1 MYEVEGDKKIEI
13 RKKKILKVG
22 QIFFI
27 MIIILTFTSKSI
39 HNLTLPKV
47 NVQNVR
53 SGSLTVE
60 IVGEGI
66 VKAKERIEYYV
77 DFQIP
82 VKDVMVSVGEHV
94 KKGDVILALDKE
106 SLEFDLTKK
115 EIELRKLMLQQEKVM
130 MRNLS
135 NNTNTYEQRIQE
147 LEANLAK
154 IEKELTIYQQLFNAG
169 AISRKELNDKK
180 TEFDIEKM
188 KYENVKNEVKVQK
201 EIAMKEKEALNK
213 EMEIMK
219 LDILRLKMEIEE
231 IKRRIE
237 SSAVTA
243 PTNGVIKEIN
253 FKEGMIVNN
262 TMPLYVLDSP
272 NKGFEIEV
280 VLNSEDC
287 LYLQHEDEGQV
298 FIRNQ
303 ENSVLTGKIKAIK
316 NTERTGKKIV
326 VIEINNTG
334 LTGGEWAEV
343 YINKAI
349 GPYEYIIPRQA
360 LREDE
365 QGKFVYVIQEKEGP
379 LGREFY
385 AIRKAITTR
394 DSDNRYIGVI
404 SGLLGDERII
414 VSSSKLLHDG
424 SEVVIE

>member
-1 MYEVEGDKKIEI
+1 MYEVEDDKKIEI

-115 EIELRKLMLQQEKVM
+115 EIELRKLMLQQEKAM

-379 LGREFY
+379 LGREYY